1 MLHNQLPDYLGTAHK
16 LTKNGEKIMMMKNKL
31 STLVVILLLCSLV
44 VLHFLNE
51 PVIEPSEHNDT
62 NDGINPVGQADVSDL
77 SITSTA
83 ITLNESA
90 FINEII
96 QIQIQVNNNGLGMA
110 ELVYV
115 KLYLE
120 QDGARDII
128 SNESIINITGASS
141 KIIQIPWQVPTST
154 EPGEYNIVVT
164 LENALTGADSNPS
177 DNIALKPIVI
187 QSILDLDAKRFHAY
201 PGRFLPIT
209 VNIDNTDNQ
218 QLTVTL
224 DYHYYP
230 ENSSKDDSNLF
241 AQKDLTI
248 PPNSI
253 FITSDKWE
261 LPKDMSLGRYIIWV
275 NVSNSST
282 VEYIDASDGF
292 DLRVIQQPDTSKTPV
307 YLQTWFIVGLIA
319 LIIFF
324 LTIIFS
330 LIGIIPQD
338 RLPIQ
343 PALVVMAL
351 VIMVIAFI
359 GHYIDPEVHL
369 IGAQDIAG
377 MVIIHPITALTA
389 GFLVAGGL
397 EAAGAFAAAADALS
411 RIEKLKFKGFTIFGF
426 TGTVVILT
434 NIPTLIAMPC
444 GRILGAALMPAALF
458 FGYRIAKSMGDAR
471 MVGVVVFPFIVNAA
485 ASCGPSP
492 LGGIGTIGEGLSKMP
507 IGSFTTAQ
515 STGIMIC
522 TGVCALFMRFITFMR
537 PADLSDEDIRREKE
551 ENDKTV
557 AAAEGDKS
565 EGKEEDKEVITKSKE
580 APPAAL
586 KKVEEGTKANQA
598 KPPPAKVQPATAV
611 APSAAPAAPV
621 AAAAPVAKKVDEK

>member
-1 MLHNQLPDYLGTAHK
+1 MN
-16 LTKNGEKIMMMKNKL
+16 NKL
-31 STLVVILLLCSLV
+31 SALVVILLLCSLV
-44 VLHFLNE
+44 ALHFLNE
-51 PVIEPSEHNDT
+51 PEPGGDSAEHKGAA
-62 NDGINPVGQADVSDL
+62 DGLNPVGQADVSDL
-77 SITSTA
+77 SITPDA

-90 FINEII
+90 FINDVI
-96 QIQIQVNNNGLGMA
+96 QIQVQVNNNGLGMA

-120 QDGARDII
+120 QDGISVII
-128 SNESIINITGASS
+128 ANESIINLTGASS
-141 KIIQIPWQVPTST
+141 KILQILWQVPTAT
-154 EPGEYNIVVT
+154 QPGEYNIVVT
-164 LENALTGADSNPS
+164 LENAMTGTDSNPS
-177 DNIALKPIVI
+177 DNVASKPLEI
-187 QSILDLDAKRFHAY
+187 QSILDLDANRFYAY
-201 PGRFLPIT
+201 PGRKLPIT
-209 VNIDNTDNQ
+209 VYVENPDNQ
-218 QLTVTL
+218 QMIITL
-224 DYHYYP
+224 DFYYYLETNP
-230 ENSSKDDSNLF
+230 KEESTLF
-241 AQKDLTI
+241 AQEDLIIEPDTTGT
-248 PPNSI
+248 
-253 FITSDKWE
+253 TSFKWE
-261 LPKDMSLGRYIIWV
+261 LPEDINFGRYVIWV
-275 NVSNSST
+275 NISDSSN
-282 VEYIDASDGF
+282 VEYIDSSDGF
-292 DLRVIQQPDTSKTPV
+292 NLRVIQQPDTSKTPV

-330 LIGIIPQD
+330 LIGVIPQD

-551 ENDKTV
+551 ENDK
-557 AAAEGDKS
+557 ANALSAKP
-565 EGKEEDKEVITKSKE
+565 EDKEVKDKAVEPKE

-586 KKVEEGTKANQA
+586 KKTQGEGDANA
-598 KPPPAKVQPATAV
+598 DKTKPPPAKAQPATAV
-611 APSAAPAAPV
+611 ARSASATPV
-621 AAAAPVAKKVDEK
+621 AKAAVAPVAKSVDEK